1 MEKIINT
8 GIIGFGL
15 SGRVFHAPFLHVHKG
30 FNLTTIVE
38 RNSESAKEIYP
49 DVMIVKDYND
59 LLADPAIELIV
70 ICTPNT
76 AHFPMAEACLKA
88 GKHIIVEKP
97 FMPTSAEADQI
108 IELAVRKNLKVF
120 VYQNRRWDGDFL
132 TIRKLIEGDLLG
144 EITYY
149 ESHFDRY
156 SPERTR
162 AAWRD
167 EDQPGSGN
175 LFDLGSHLLD
185 QVLCLF
191 GNPISVRADLQ
202 AQREGSQVDDFFEL
216 TLKYPRFNAVATA
229 GMLVKDHDLRYLIK
243 GSNGRFTKNGID
255 PQEDKLKQGIL
266 PTAKYF
272 GKEEPHNYGKI
283 DYKNNGLHFTGTIE
297 TEEGNYM
304 SFFNNVYNVIVNG
317 ESMAIRPEE
326 ARDVIRIIE
335 LAFQSNKE
343 KREIE
348 FQ

>member
-15 SGRVFHAPFLHVHKG
+15 SGKVFHAPFLHVHKG
-30 FNLTTIVE
+30 FSLTTIVE
-38 RNSESAKEIYP
+38 RHSESAKEIYP
-49 DVMIVKDYND
+49 DVMIVKDYNG

-76 AHFPMAEACLKA
+76 AHFQMAKSCLEA

-97 FMPTSAEADQI
+97 FMPTSAEADRI

-144 EITYY
+144 EINHY

-175 LFDLGSHLLD
+175 LFDLGSHLID

-191 GNPISVRADLQ
+191 GNPISVRANLQ
-202 AQREGSQVDDFFEL
+202 AQREGSLVDDFFEL
-216 TLKYPRFNAVATA
+216 TLKYPGFNAVATA
-229 GMLVKDHDLRYLIK
+229 GMLVEEHDLRYLIK
-243 GSNGRFTKNGID
+243 GSNGRFTKNGFD
-255 PQEDKLKQGIL
+255 PQEDKLKQGIF
-266 PTAKYF
+266 PTANYF
-272 GKEEPHNYGKI
+272 GKEKLHNYGKI
-283 DYKNNGLHFTGTIE
+283 DFKISGLHCTGTIE

-317 ESMAIRPEE
+317 ESMAIRPEQ
-326 ARDVIRIIE
+326 ARDVIRIIV

-343 KREIE
+343 KREIK

>member
-1 MEKIINT
+1 MGKIINT
-8 GIIGFGL
+8 GVIGFGL
-15 SGRVFHAPFLHVHKG
+15 SGKVFHAPFLHAHEG
-30 FNLTTIVE
+30 FNLTIIVE
-38 RNSESAKEIYP
+38 RHNESAKEIYP
-49 DVMIVKDYND
+49 GVTIVKDYND
-59 LLADPAIELIV
+59 LLTDPAIELIV

-76 AHFPMAEACLKA
+76 SHFQIAKACLEA

-97 FMPTSAEADQI
+97 FMPTSDEADQI
-108 IELAVRKNLKVF
+108 IRLAARKNLKVF

-144 EITYY
+144 DINYY

-175 LFDLGSHLLD
+175 LFDLGSHLID

-191 GNPISVRADLQ
+191 GNPISVKADLQ
-202 AQREGSQVDDFFEL
+202 AQRKGSQVDDFFEL
-216 TLKYPRFNAVATA
+216 TLKYPGLYAVVIA
-229 GMLVKDHDLRYLIK
+229 GMLEKEHDLRYVLK
-243 GSNGRFTKNGID
+243 GSNGHYTKNGID

-266 PTAKYF
+266 PTANHF
-272 GKEEPHNYGKI
+272 GKEESQYYGNI
-283 DYKNNGLHFTGTIE
+283 GFKNNGLNYTGIIE

-304 SFFNNVYNVIVNG
+304 SFFNNVYNSIVKG
-317 ESMAIRPEE
+317 ESMVIRPEE

-335 LAFQSNKE
+335 LAFQSSKE